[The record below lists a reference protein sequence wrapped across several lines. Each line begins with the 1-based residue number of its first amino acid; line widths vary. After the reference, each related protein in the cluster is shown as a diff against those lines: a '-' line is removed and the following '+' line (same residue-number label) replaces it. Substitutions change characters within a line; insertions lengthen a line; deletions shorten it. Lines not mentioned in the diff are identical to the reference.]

1 MASLLG
7 PALDRAGLDAADGD
21 DGEARLRRA
30 ALVRGLAVVARD
42 PAVSA
47 ALVSRLDRFLGGDRA
62 ALEPNLH
69 EAAVAVAARDGD
81 EARFALLR
89 RLAREEKD
97 PALLRRYRMGVAL
110 FEAPGLVRQAVEVP
124 FGDEVPLQD
133 LAGFAGALLGNRA
146 AAAPFWERLR
156 ERWGGFQ
163 ARLGDAPLMLRRVVE
178 GMGSFTTRKELEEAR
193 AFFAA
198 NEVPSARQAISQTLE
213 RLSQEVELWER
224 VGPAVGA
231 WLAAREE
238 RR

>member
-1 MASLLG
+1 
-7 PALDRAGLDAADGD
+7 
-21 DGEARLRRA
+21 
-30 ALVRGLAVVARD
+30 VARD
-42 PAVSA
+42 QAVSA
-47 ALVSRLDRFLGGDRA
+47 ALVSRLDRFLEGDRA

-133 LAGFAGALLGNRA
+133 LAGFAGVLLGNRA

-178 GMGSFTTRKELEEAR
+178 GLGAFTTRKELEEAR

-231 WLAAREE
+231 WLAAREA